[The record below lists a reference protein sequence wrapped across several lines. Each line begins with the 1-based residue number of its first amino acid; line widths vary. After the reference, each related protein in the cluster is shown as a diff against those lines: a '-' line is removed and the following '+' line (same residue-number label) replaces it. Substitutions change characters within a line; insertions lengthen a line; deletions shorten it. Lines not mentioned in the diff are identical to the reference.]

1 MTLTVQAIIMAGGEG
16 VRLRPLT
23 AHTPKPLVPL
33 LGEPVMGYALKLLRR
48 HGCGRIGA
56 TLWYMPEKIREAF
69 GDGKGYGVRLQ
80 YYEEE
85 VPMGTAGS
93 MKLAQKDLDGPF
105 FVLSGDGLTDCD
117 LTAAMRF
124 HREKKA
130 LATLVLK
137 RVNVPLPYGVV
148 LADPAGKITRFIEK
162 PTWSRVFSDLVNTG
176 VYILEPEI
184 FDYIPD
190 EGMPDFGKDIFP
202 GLLARGLPLFGYET
216 DGYWCDVGDQR
227 AYMQAQRDLLEGKV
241 KLPCRAGADPAARID
256 PAAVIEGPCRIGRN
270 AAIGPGARV
279 SHAVIGENCVVG
291 RGAVVEN
298 ACLWDGAAV
307 LEKARATG
315 CVLCDG
321 AVARKGA
328 EIGDGCAL
336 GSGAEAGAYALL
348 RPGVKVGPNLKAAPG
363 AVAAGHILS
372 GDSCAPQ
379 WTGRGAECHSPES
392 VCALCEA
399 FARVTSPQRVI
410 VGEEDDASCAVLA
423 AGSLAAC
430 GVKALWAGTVTEPM
444 LRVLIR
450 ALRMD
455 GGVYASGQTLRFL
468 NRAGAPLTA
477 RQSSAMDGCVLRQ
490 DLLPAFTRPGTVV
503 RLTGA
508 EDIYLSRI
516 LPEGNEKPLWSPVAV
531 CCGEPALRRLSQEA
545 LQRLGAKNVRFEPG
559 ADAPLRPGET
569 GLSLSGKGDGLAVFA
584 EGKTLSPEENTLLLL
599 ALCEKKQGVLY
610 DLPGVPRAAER
621 IAALRPPDESGGCVW
636 QRMIL
641 EDGLAAALLLC
652 DALKDGPLS
661 LLTDGLPETYILTR
675 DVDCRLS
682 DKGRILHTLCDQT
695 RLPHTLGEGVRIRH
709 DRGFA
714 TIVPDAHRSLVRVTS
729 ESGDS
734 EFAKEL
740 CDFYFDEIRK
750 ITNV

>member
-1 MTLTVQAIIMAGGEG
+1 MAGGEG

-33 LGEPVMGYALKLLRR
+33 LGEPVMGYAIKLLRR

-56 TLWYMPEKIREAF
+56 TLWYLPEKIREAF
-69 GDGKGYGVRLQ
+69 GDGTGYGVHLQ

-93 MKLAQKDLDGPF
+93 VKLARKDLDGTF

-117 LTAAMRF
+117 LTAALRF
-124 HREKKA
+124 HQEKKS

-148 LADPAGKITRFIEK
+148 LTDRAGRITQFIEK

-176 VYILEPEI
+176 IYILEPEI
-184 FDYIPD
+184 LDFIPD
-190 EGMPDFGKDIFP
+190 GGMPDFGKDIFP
-202 GLLARGLPLFGYET
+202 DLLARGLPLYGYEM

-227 AYMQAQRDLLEGKV
+227 AYLQAQRDMLEGKV
-241 KLPCRAGADPAARID
+241 DVPRRAEADPSARID
-256 PAAVIEGPCRIGRN
+256 PTAIIEGRCYIGRD
-270 AAIGPGARV
+270 AVIGPGARII
-279 SHAVIGENCVVG
+279 HAVIGGNCVVG

-307 LEKARATG
+307 QEKARVSG
-315 CVLCDG
+315 SVLCDEAVVRQG
-321 AVARKGA
+321 AD
-328 EIGDGCAL
+328 IGDGCAL
-336 GSGAEAGAYALL
+336 GSGAVAGAYALL

-363 AVAAGHILS
+363 AVVVRPILS
-372 GDSCAPQ
+372 GDACAPQ
-379 WTGRGAECHSPES
+379 WTGQGAECDSPEC
-392 VCALCEA
+392 VCALCQA
-399 FARVTSPQRVI
+399 FVRVTACQRVI
-410 VGEEDDASCAVLA
+410 VGGRNAASCAAIA

-430 GVKALWAGTVTEPM
+430 GVKALSAGAVTEPM

-450 ALRMD
+450 ALRAD
-455 GGVYASGQTLRFL
+455 GGVYVSGQTLRFL
-468 NRAGAPLTA
+468 NRDGAPLA
-477 RQSSAMDGCVLRQ
+477 AKQASAMDGCVLRQ
-490 DLLPAFTRPGTVV
+490 ELLPAFTRPGDVA

-508 EDIYLSRI
+508 EDLYLSQI
-516 LPEGNEKPLWSPVAV
+516 LPEGNGKPLWSPVAV
-531 CCGEPALRRLSQEA
+531 CCEDPTLRRILQEG
-545 LQRLGAKNVRFEPG
+545 LRLLDAKNARFIAS
-559 ADAPLRPGET
+559 ADLPLRPGET
-569 GLSLSGKGDGLAVFA
+569 GLSLSGQGDALAVFT
-584 EGKTLSPEENTLLLL
+584 EDKTLSPEENTLLFLS
-599 ALCEKKQGVLY
+599 LCEKKQRILF
-610 DLPGVPRAAER
+610 DLPGVPRAAEK
-621 IAALRPPDESGGCVW
+621 IAALRPPDESRECVW

-652 DALKDGPLS
+652 DALKNGPMS
-661 LLTDGLPETYILTR
+661 TLTDGLPETYILTR
-675 DVDCRLS
+675 DVDCAIS

-695 RLPHTLGEGVRIRH
+695 LLPHTLGEGVRIRH

-714 TIVPDAHRSLVRVTS
+714 TIVPDAHLGRVRVTG

-740 CDFYFDEIRK
+740 CDFYFKEIRK